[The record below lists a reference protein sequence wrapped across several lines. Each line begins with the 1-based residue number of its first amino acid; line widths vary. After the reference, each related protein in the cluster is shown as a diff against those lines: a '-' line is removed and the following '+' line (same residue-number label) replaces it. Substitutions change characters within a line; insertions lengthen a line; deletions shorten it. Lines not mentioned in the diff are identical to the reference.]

1 MSVAL
6 ETKNVYENFEVETDI
21 LFFKVGSLGMVSFHG
36 RNYNIKKR
44 MSAEQL
50 QSMLAKACF
59 VQVKSDCYVN
69 ISKIT
74 AIENDHLYFG
84 QELGDAKTIPV
95 TKRKQAMIR
104 ELLLR
109 KRTALQ

>member
-1 MSVAL
+1 MGVAL

-44 MSAEQL
+44 LSAEQL
-50 QSMLAKACF
+50 KSMISKSCF

-69 ISKIT
+69 LGRIS
-74 AIENDHLYFG
+74 AIENDLLYFG
-84 QELGDAKTIPV
+84 PEVGDVKTIPV
-95 TKRKQAMIR
+95 TKRKQAVIR
-104 ELLLR
+104 ELL
-109 KRTALQ
+109 KKQY

>member
-1 MSVAL
+1 
-6 ETKNVYENFEVETDI
+6 
-21 LFFKVGSLGMVSFHG
+21 MVSFHG

-50 QSMLAKACF
+50 KSMIAKACF

-69 ISKIT
+69 LGKIS
-74 AIENDHLYFG
+74 AIENDLLYFG
-84 QELGDAKTIPV
+84 SELGDGKTIPV

-104 ELLLR
+104 ELL
-109 KRTALQ
+109 KHKQ